1 MLCARLHTPDISSS
15 NTLGMSVNTFGLTD
29 SCEKEDSGSKVTHP
43 RIHTQSGG
51 LAGMLNRFHFGVD
64 QGNQWSQA
72 QFTPESWHPNNPLA
86 EFHIRFAQVMEME
99 PPEREGSSLWDGR
112 RGLTSEAASCSLAGN
127 WGAHTWG
134 SKVGSHSLHS
144 RMCL

>member
-51 LAGMLNRFHFGVD
+51 LAGMLNCFHFGVD
-64 QGNQWSQA
+64 QGNSD
-72 QFTPESWHPNNPLA
+72 P
-86 EFHIRFAQVMEME
+86 R
-99 PPEREGSSLWDGR
+99 
-112 RGLTSEAASCSLAGN
+112 
-127 WGAHTWG
+127 
-134 SKVGSHSLHS
+134 HSLPLNLGI
-144 RMCL
+144 RTTL